1 MRLRY
6 IIAGIALL
14 ALGAVGVFFYFQP
27 QPVVK
32 VQKAFRGP
40 VSEFVY
46 ATGVVEPI
54 QLAKVIPLQR
64 RRIIDLCRCEGQ
76 TVVKG
81 QVLGRQDDSEERAGL
96 RQLEL
101 RYHQLV
107 RDRNRAKD
115 DGASKADLERSDTA
129 IKEAFSRI
137 TAQKSRLETLV
148 FRAPMDGMVLR
159 RDGEVG
165 EIAGPTDVLFWVGKP
180 SPLQVAAEINEEEI
194 TKIELHQTAYL
205 SSEAFERRQ
214 LRATVSHITPKGDP
228 TKKTFRV
235 YLRLPPD
242 SPLRIGMTVEANIIF
257 REKPSA
263 VVVPVDAVFA
273 GAVQEV
279 RDGVVHRVPVT
290 TGIRGSRYVEIENGI
305 SAGASI
311 VSPVRPEIADGTSVQ
326 PEEIPTRLP
335 STEIATDAK
344 PPSAPAKTVSA
355 EKFPDGAGVQTESAD
370 QKISAALTA
379 NIQSLV
385 NDARR
390 GATKG
395 VPGDD
400 IKP

>member
-1 MRLRY
+1 MRFRY

-54 QLAKVIPLQR
+54 QLAKVVPLQR
-64 RRIIDLCRCEGQ
+64 RRIVDLCRCEGQ

-81 QVLGRQDDSEERAGL
+81 QILGRQDDSEERAVL

-101 RYHQLV
+101 RHQQLV

-115 DGASKADLERSDTA
+115 DGASKADLERRDTA

-137 TAQKSRLETLV
+137 TAHKSRLETLV

-165 EIAGPTDVLFWVGKP
+165 EIAGPADVLFWVGTP

-194 TKIELHQTAYL
+194 TKIKVGQPAYL
-205 SSEAFERRQ
+205 ASEAFDRRE

-235 YLRLPPD
+235 YLRLPHD
-242 SPLRIGMTVEANIIF
+242 SPLRIGMTVETNIVF

-263 VVVPVDAVFA
+263 VVVPADAVFA

-279 RDGVVHRVPVT
+279 RNGVVHNVPVT
-290 TGIRGSRYVEIENGI
+290 TGVRGSRFVEIESGLA
-305 SAGASI
+305 AGATVI
-311 VSPVRPEIADGTSVQ
+311 SPVRPEIADGTNVQAEEGPKPPSV
-326 PEEIPTRLP
+326 EKTETA
-335 STEIATDAK
+335 STE
-344 PPSAPAKTVSA
+344 PPSAPAEPA
-355 EKFPDGAGVQTESAD
+355 PGEKAPAGEASAD

-379 NIQSLV
+379 NVQSLV

-390 GATKG
+390 AA
-395 VPGDD
+395 PR
-400 IKP
+400 